1 MAGTRPVPRFRR
13 KVSPALP
20 LVPPRP
26 PGLHCPAALLC
37 FQAGPHSEQA
47 RAASLVL
54 WGGGGGRPGR
64 WLWSRGA
71 GARSRQVFSVVCA
84 PPAQVPPLNSAGTDA
99 EAPGVPGPRAGAAGA
114 STVRPRRRREVPAQA
129 VAWALSRCPQ
139 PPQTP
144 PLLAADLAQFRP
156 AAAELS
162 LSLLARWRRAGHCRP
177 CFRLSSRCASWS
189 PGLRAR
195 APGGCWS
202 WRIGKHGS
210 PRFPMV
216 GTHRAGDAFWRAPGF
231 FGACQSSLGGR
242 AAPSA
247 PPTQHGDP

>member
-1 MAGTRPVPRFRR
+1 MLRPWC
-13 KVSPALP
+13 SGA
-20 LVPPRP
+20 
-26 PGLHCPAALLC
+26 
-37 FQAGPHSEQA
+37 
-47 RAASLVL
+47 
-54 WGGGGGRPGR
+54 GGGGGRPGR

-71 GARSRQVFSVVCA
+71 GARSRRVFSVVCA

-189 PGLRAR
+189 PRLRAR

-216 GTHRAGDAFWRAPGF
+216 GTQRAGDAFWRAPGF
-231 FGACQSSLGGR
+231 LGACQSSLGGR

-247 PPTQHGDP
+247 PPTQHGDPWGTTQLLGPHFHGAPRPRIR

>member
-1 MAGTRPVPRFRR
+1 MLRPWCSGAVGGAPRTVAVEPRRWRPEPAGLL
-13 KVSPALP
+13 S
-20 LVPPRP
+20 
-26 PGLHCPAALLC
+26 GL
-37 FQAGPHSEQA
+37 
-47 RAASLVL
+47 RT
-54 WGGGGGRPGR
+54 
-64 WLWSRGA
+64 
-71 GARSRQVFSVVCA
+71 
-84 PPAQVPPLNSAGTDA
+84 PAQVPPLNSAGTDA

-189 PGLRAR
+189 PRLRAR

-202 WRIGKHGS
+202 WQIGKHGS

-247 PPTQHGDP
+247 PPTQHGDPWGTTQLLGPHFHGAPRPRIR